1 MEDEKTYTIK
11 SAEAELTK
19 LRNARQKKLD
29 KIKELN
35 LSAKEDQEKIVKL
48 QTIYDQLVNEQIKTA
63 VNTRLLA
70 GDKFFKPTIQKI
82 LNIANQMNSKV
93 VNLDS
98 EQVVKAIEAALDQ
111 LQSEHV
117 NTTPQDECE
126 EQEDSEQED
135 DSISQN

>member
-1 MEDEKTYTIK
+1 MDDEKTYTIK

-35 LSAKEDQEKIVKL
+35 LSAKEDHEKIVEL
-48 QTIYDQLVNEQIKTA
+48 QAIYDQLVNEQIKAA

-98 EQVVKAIEAALDQ
+98 DQVVKAIEAALDQ
-111 LQSEHV
+111 LQ
-117 NTTPQDECE
+117 Q
-126 EQEDSEQED
+126 EQETATDENTENDDISEQEEE
-135 DSISQN
+135 INE

>member
-1 MEDEKTYTIK
+1 MDEEKTYTIK

-35 LSAKEDQEKIVKL
+35 LSAKEDHEKIVAL
-48 QTIYDQLVNEQIKTA
+48 QAIYDQLVNEQIKAA
-63 VNTRLLA
+63 VNTRQLA

-111 LQSEHV
+111 LQQEQE
-117 NTTPQDECE
+117 TETPTDTE
-126 EQEDSEQED
+126 EQ
-135 DSISQN
+135 SQA

>member
-1 MEDEKTYTIK
+1 MDDEKTYTIK

-35 LSAKEDQEKIVKL
+35 LSAKEDHERIVEL
-48 QTIYDQLVNEQIKTA
+48 QAIYDQLVNEQIKDA
-63 VNTRLLA
+63 VNTRLLLA

-98 EQVVKAIEAALDQ
+98 DQVVKAIEAAFDQ
-111 LQSEHV
+111 LQSEQKDG
-117 NTTPQDECE
+117 TTQEEPADVIE
-126 EQEDSEQED
+126 EQAESDE
-135 DSISQN
+135 

>member
-1 MEDEKTYTIK
+1 MDEEKTYTIK

-35 LSAKEDQEKIVKL
+35 LSAKEDHEKIVAL
-48 QTIYDQLVNEQIKTA
+48 QAIYDQLVNEQIKAA

-82 LNIANQMNSKV
+82 LNIANQMNSRV

-98 EQVVKAIEAALDQ
+98 EQVVKAVEAALDQ
-111 LQSEHV
+111 LQ
-117 NTTPQDECE
+117 Q
-126 EQEDSEQED
+126 EQETATDENTENDDISENEED
-135 DSISQN
+135 EDNE

>member
-35 LSAKEDQEKIVKL
+35 LSAKEDHEKIVEL
-48 QTIYDQLVNEQIKTA
+48 QAIYDQLVNEQIKAA

-93 VNLDS
+93 ENLDS
-98 EQVVKAIEAALDQ
+98 EKVVKAIEAALDQ
-111 LQSEHV
+111 LQNEQV
-117 NTTPQDECE
+117 DTMQDEVE

>member
-1 MEDEKTYTIK
+1 MDEEKTYTIK

-35 LSAKEDQEKIVKL
+35 LSAKEDHEKIVAL
-48 QTIYDQLVNEQIKTA
+48 QAIYDQLVNEQIKAA

-82 LNIANQMNSKV
+82 LNIANQMNSRV

-111 LQSEHV
+111 LQ
-117 NTTPQDECE
+117 Q
-126 EQEDSEQED
+126 EQETATEENTENDDISENEED
-135 DSISQN
+135 EDNE

>member
-1 MEDEKTYTIK
+1 MDEEKTYTIK

-35 LSAKEDQEKIVKL
+35 LSAKEDHEKIVEL
-48 QTIYDQLVNEQIKTA
+48 QAIYDQLVNEQIKAA
-63 VNTRLLA
+63 VNTRLFA

-98 EQVVKAIEAALDQ
+98 EQVVKAIEAAFDQ
-111 LQSEHV
+111 LQSEQKDG
-117 NTTPQDECE
+117 TTQEEPADVIE
-126 EQEDSEQED
+126 EQAESDE
-135 DSISQN
+135 

>member
-1 MEDEKTYTIK
+1 MDEEKTYTIK
-11 SAEAELTK
+11 SSEAELTK

-35 LSAKEDQEKIVKL
+35 LSAKEDHEKIVEL
-48 QTIYDQLVNEQIKTA
+48 QAIYDQLVNEQIKAA

-111 LQSEHV
+111 LQNDYV
-117 NTTPQDECE
+117 DNTQQDNNE
-126 EQEDSEQED
+126 ETEAKD
-135 DSISQN
+135 DSISRN

>member
-1 MEDEKTYTIK
+1 MDEEKTYTIK

-35 LSAKEDQEKIVKL
+35 LSAKEDHEKIVAL
-48 QTIYDQLVNEQIKTA
+48 QAIYDQLVNEQIKDA

-98 EQVVKAIEAALDQ
+98 DQVVKAVEAALDQ
-111 LQSEHV
+111 LQ
-117 NTTPQDECE
+117 Q
-126 EQEDSEQED
+126 EQETATEENTENDDISENEED
-135 DSISQN
+135 EDNE

>member
-1 MEDEKTYTIK
+1 MDDEKTYTIK

-35 LSAKEDQEKIVKL
+35 LSAKEDHERIVEL
-48 QTIYDQLVNEQIKTA
+48 QAIYDQLVNEQIKDA

-98 EQVVKAIEAALDQ
+98 DQVVKAIEAAFDQ
-111 LQSEHV
+111 LQSEQKDG
-117 NTTPQDECE
+117 TTQEEPADVIE
-126 EQEDSEQED
+126 EQAESDE
-135 DSISQN
+135 

>member
-1 MEDEKTYTIK
+1 MDEEKTYTIK

-35 LSAKEDQEKIVKL
+35 LSAKEDHEKIVAL
-48 QTIYDQLVNEQIKTA
+48 QAIYDQLVNEQIKAA

-98 EQVVKAIEAALDQ
+98 EQVVKTIEAALDQ
-111 LQSEHV
+111 LQ
-117 NTTPQDECE
+117 Q
-126 EQEDSEQED
+126 EQETATEENTENDDISENEED
-135 DSISQN
+135 EDNE

>member
-1 MEDEKTYTIK
+1 MDEEKTYTIK

-35 LSAKEDQEKIVKL
+35 LSAKEDHEKIVAL
-48 QTIYDQLVNEQIKTA
+48 QAIYDQLVNEQIKAA

-82 LNIANQMNSKV
+82 LNIANQMNGKV

-98 EQVVKAIEAALDQ
+98 EQVVKASEAALDQ
-111 LQSEHV
+111 LQ
-117 NTTPQDECE
+117 Q
-126 EQEDSEQED
+126 EQETATEENSKNDDISENKED
-135 DSISQN
+135 EDNE

>member
-1 MEDEKTYTIK
+1 MDEEKTYTIK

-35 LSAKEDQEKIVKL
+35 LSAKEDHEKIVEL
-48 QTIYDQLVNEQIKTA
+48 QAIYDQLVNEQIKAA

-111 LQSEHV
+111 LQ
-117 NTTPQDECE
+117 Q
-126 EQEDSEQED
+126 EQETATEENTENDDISEQEEE
-135 DSISQN
+135 INE

>member
-1 MEDEKTYTIK
+1 MDDEKTYTIK

-35 LSAKEDQEKIVKL
+35 LSAKEDHEKIVGL
-48 QTIYDQLVNEQIKTA
+48 QAIYDQLVNEQIKAA

-98 EQVVKAIEAALDQ
+98 DQVVKAIEAALDQ
-111 LQSEHV
+111 LQ
-117 NTTPQDECE
+117 Q
-126 EQEDSEQED
+126 EQETVTEENTENDDISEQEEE
-135 DSISQN
+135 INE

>member
-1 MEDEKTYTIK
+1 MDDEKTYTIK

-35 LSAKEDQEKIVKL
+35 LSAKEDHEKIVEL
-48 QTIYDQLVNEQIKTA
+48 QAIYDQLVNEQIKAA

-98 EQVVKAIEAALDQ
+98 DQVVKAIEAALDQ
-111 LQSEHV
+111 LQ
-117 NTTPQDECE
+117 Q
-126 EQEDSEQED
+126 EQETATEENTENDDISEQEEE
-135 DSISQN
+135 INE

>member
-1 MEDEKTYTIK
+1 MDEEKTYTIK

-35 LSAKEDQEKIVKL
+35 LSAKEDHERIVAL
-48 QTIYDQLVNEQIKTA
+48 QAIYDQLVNEQIKAA

-111 LQSEHV
+111 LQQEPETV
-117 NTTPQDECE
+117 TEENTKND
-126 EQEDSEQED
+126 DLSEQEEE
-135 DSISQN
+135 INE

>member
-1 MEDEKTYTIK
+1 MDEEKTYTIK

-35 LSAKEDQEKIVKL
+35 LSAKEDHEKIVEL
-48 QTIYDQLVNEQIKTA
+48 QAIYDQLVNEQIKAA

-98 EQVVKAIEAALDQ
+98 DQVVKAIEAAFDQ
-111 LQSEHV
+111 LQSEQKDG
-117 NTTPQDECE
+117 TTQEEPADVIE
-126 EQEDSEQED
+126 EQAESDE
-135 DSISQN
+135 

>member
-1 MEDEKTYTIK
+1 MDDEKVYTIK

-19 LRNARQKKLD
+19 LRSARQKKLD

-35 LSAKEDQEKIVKL
+35 LSAKEDHEKIVEL
-48 QTIYDQLVNEQIKTA
+48 QAIYDQLVNEQIKAA

-111 LQSEHV
+111 LQ
-117 NTTPQDECE
+117 Q
-126 EQEDSEQED
+126 EQETATDENTENDDISENEED
-135 DSISQN
+135 EDNE

>member
-1 MEDEKTYTIK
+1 MDEEKTYTIK

-35 LSAKEDQEKIVKL
+35 LSAKEDHEKIVAL
-48 QTIYDQLVNEQIKTA
+48 QAIYDQLVNEQIKAA

-98 EQVVKAIEAALDQ
+98 DQVVKAIESALDQ
-111 LQSEHV
+111 LQNDCV
-117 NTTPQDECE
+117 DTTQQDDNE
-126 EQEDSEQED
+126 ETEPKD
-135 DSISQN
+135 DSISRN

>member
-1 MEDEKTYTIK
+1 MDDEKTYTIK

-35 LSAKEDQEKIVKL
+35 LSAKEDHERIVAL
-48 QTIYDQLVNEQIKTA
+48 QAIYDQLVNEQIKDA

-98 EQVVKAIEAALDQ
+98 DQVVKAVEAALDQ
-111 LQSEHV
+111 LQ
-117 NTTPQDECE
+117 Q
-126 EQEDSEQED
+126 EQETATEENTENDDISENEED
-135 DSISQN
+135 EDNE

>member
-1 MEDEKTYTIK
+1 MDDEKVYTIK

-35 LSAKEDQEKIVKL
+35 LSAKEDHEKIVAL
-48 QTIYDQLVNEQIKTA
+48 QAIYDQLVNEQIKAA

-98 EQVVKAIEAALDQ
+98 DQVVKAIEAALDQ
-111 LQSEHV
+111 LQ
-117 NTTPQDECE
+117 Q
-126 EQEDSEQED
+126 EQETATEENTENDDISEDEED
-135 DSISQN
+135 EDNE

>member
-1 MEDEKTYTIK
+1 MDEEKTYTIK

-35 LSAKEDQEKIVKL
+35 LSAKEDHERIVEL
-48 QTIYDQLVNEQIKTA
+48 QAIYDQLVNEQIKDA

-98 EQVVKAIEAALDQ
+98 DQVVKAIEAAFDQ
-111 LQSEHV
+111 LQSEQKDG
-117 NTTPQDECE
+117 TTQEEPADVIE
-126 EQEDSEQED
+126 EQAESDE
-135 DSISQN
+135 

>member
-1 MEDEKTYTIK
+1 MDDEKTYTIK

-35 LSAKEDQEKIVKL
+35 LSAKEDHEKIVAL
-48 QTIYDQLVNEQIKTA
+48 QAIYDQLVNEQIKAA

-82 LNIANQMNSKV
+82 LNIANQMNGKV

-111 LQSEHV
+111 LQ
-117 NTTPQDECE
+117 Q
-126 EQEDSEQED
+126 EQETATEKNSKNDDISENKED
-135 DSISQN
+135 EDNE

>member
-1 MEDEKTYTIK
+1 MDEEKTYTIK

-35 LSAKEDQEKIVKL
+35 LSAKEDHEKIVAL
-48 QTIYDQLVNEQIKTA
+48 QAIYDQLVNEQIKAA

-98 EQVVKAIEAALDQ
+98 DQVVKAIEAAFDQ
-111 LQSEHV
+111 LQSEQKDG
-117 NTTPQDECE
+117 TTQEEPADVIE
-126 EQEDSEQED
+126 EQAESDE
-135 DSISQN
+135 

>member
-1 MEDEKTYTIK
+1 MDDEKTYTIK

-35 LSAKEDQEKIVKL
+35 LSAKEDHEKIVEL
-48 QTIYDQLVNEQIKTA
+48 QAIYDQLVNEQIKAA

-111 LQSEHV
+111 LQNEQV
-117 NTTPQDECE
+117 DTMQDEVE

>member
-1 MEDEKTYTIK
+1 MDDEKTYTIK

-35 LSAKEDQEKIVKL
+35 LSAKEDHEKIVAL
-48 QTIYDQLVNEQIKTA
+48 QAIYDQLVNEQIKAA

-111 LQSEHV
+111 LQNDCV
-117 NTTPQDECE
+117 DTTQQDDNE
-126 EQEDSEQED
+126 ETEPKD
-135 DSISQN
+135 DSISRN

>member
-1 MEDEKTYTIK
+1 
-11 SAEAELTK
+11 
-19 LRNARQKKLD
+19 
-29 KIKELN
+29 LN
-35 LSAKEDQEKIVKL
+35 LSAKEDHERIVAL
-48 QTIYDQLVNEQIKTA
+48 QAIYDQLVNEQIKAA

-111 LQSEHV
+111 LQQEPETV
-117 NTTPQDECE
+117 TEENTKND
-126 EQEDSEQED
+126 DLSEQEGE
-135 DSISQN
+135 INE

>member
-1 MEDEKTYTIK
+1 MDEEKTYTIK

-35 LSAKEDQEKIVKL
+35 LSAKEDHEKIVAL
-48 QTIYDQLVNEQIKTA
+48 QAIYDQLVNEQIKAA

-82 LNIANQMNSKV
+82 LNIANQINSKV

-111 LQSEHV
+111 LQ
-117 NTTPQDECE
+117 Q
-126 EQEDSEQED
+126 EQETATEENSKNDDISENKED
-135 DSISQN
+135 EDNE

>member
-1 MEDEKTYTIK
+1 MDDEKTYTIK

-35 LSAKEDQEKIVKL
+35 LSAKEDHEKIVAL
-48 QTIYDQLVNEQIKTA
+48 QAIYDRLVNEQIKAA

-111 LQSEHV
+111 LQ
-117 NTTPQDECE
+117 Q
-126 EQEDSEQED
+126 EQETVTEENTENDDISEQEEE
-135 DSISQN
+135 INE

>member
-1 MEDEKTYTIK
+1 MDDEKTYTIK

-70 GDKFFKPTIQKI
+70 GDKFFTPTIQKI

>member
-1 MEDEKTYTIK
+1 MDEEKTYTIK

-35 LSAKEDQEKIVKL
+35 LSAKEDHEKIVAL
-48 QTIYDQLVNEQIKTA
+48 QAIYDQLVNEQIKAA

-111 LQSEHV
+111 LQ
-117 NTTPQDECE
+117 Q
-126 EQEDSEQED
+126 EQETATEENTENDDISENEED
-135 DSISQN
+135 EDNE

>member
-1 MEDEKTYTIK
+1 MDEEKTYTIK

-35 LSAKEDQEKIVKL
+35 LSAKEDHEKIVAL
-48 QTIYDQLVNEQIKTA
+48 QAIYDQLVNEQIKAA

-111 LQSEHV
+111 LQ
-117 NTTPQDECE
+117 Q
-126 EQEDSEQED
+126 EQETVTEENTENDDISENEED
-135 DSISQN
+135 EDNE

>member
-1 MEDEKTYTIK
+1 MDDEKTYTIK

-35 LSAKEDQEKIVKL
+35 LSAKEDHEKIVAL
-48 QTIYDQLVNEQIKTA
+48 QAIYDQLVNEQIKAA

-98 EQVVKAIEAALDQ
+98 EQVVKAIETALDQ
-111 LQSEHV
+111 LQQKQE
-117 NTTPQDECE
+117 TTTMH
-126 EQEDSEQED
+126 
-135 DSISQN
+135 

>member
-1 MEDEKTYTIK
+1 
-11 SAEAELTK
+11 
-19 LRNARQKKLD
+19 
-29 KIKELN
+29 
-35 LSAKEDQEKIVKL
+35 
-48 QTIYDQLVNEQIKTA
+48 
-63 VNTRLLA
+63 
-70 GDKFFKPTIQKI
+70 
-82 LNIANQMNSKV
+82 MNSKV

>member
-1 MEDEKTYTIK
+1 MDDEKVYTIK

-19 LRNARQKKLD
+19 LRSARQKKLD

-35 LSAKEDQEKIVKL
+35 LSAKEDHEKIVEL
-48 QTIYDQLVNEQIKTA
+48 QAIYDQLVNEQIKAA

-98 EQVVKAIEAALDQ
+98 EQVVKAIEATLDQ
-111 LQSEHV
+111 LQ
-117 NTTPQDECE
+117 Q
-126 EQEDSEQED
+126 EQETVTEENTENDDISEQEEE
-135 DSISQN
+135 INE

>member
-35 LSAKEDQEKIVKL
+35 LSAKEDHEKIVEL
-48 QTIYDQLVNEQIKTA
+48 QAIYDQLVNEQIKAA

-111 LQSEHV
+111 LQQEPETATEENTENDDISE
-117 NTTPQDECE
+117 NEEDEDNE
-126 EQEDSEQED
+126 
-135 DSISQN
+135 